1 MPTRLIALLTILLLA
16 MGCSAAEDTQ
26 TSDNDSGQQE
36 RRPAEQAELPS
47 VDSVQTA
54 DDAGAES
61 DSDIALAADESSSTQ
76 ADAVQAAPGQSAADQ
91 VQQQQPLDAYFP
103 TEDVVSQPADDPEPI
118 PVNPFVDAL
127 EDNLS
132 TFGLD
137 VDTGAYTLAR
147 AAINNGIRP
156 EPASVR
162 LEEFVNAFDYGYQPD
177 SDETFTV
184 QADLAPWPY
193 ATEPD
198 NALLRIGLSTPYEE
212 NREPASLVF
221 VVDTSGSMTE
231 LLPLV
236 QDSLR
241 TLVTTLSPGDQVA
254 IVTYSDAAE
263 PVLHATDASQRPD
276 ILDGIDRLR
285 IGGSTNLEAGL
296 DLGYDIA
303 GELAQQGRTTRV
315 VLSSDG
321 IANVG
326 NTTPEAILDTVD
338 QGATEGIELV
348 TVGFGLRGFNDPLME
363 QLADQGDGFYAYVDT
378 LSEAETLF
386 AGDLIATRPAVARD
400 ARAQV
405 VFDADQVT
413 RYRLLGYENRDIAD
427 EDFRDDTVDAG
438 ELVAGHTVTAL
449 YEVELTGSDT
459 GNPLATVQL
468 RWLDPQDGAARE
480 RAHDVTA
487 DDLTRRWEDA
497 PESFQLA
504 GTVAAWAEWLRDTP
518 GFSSD
523 PVNLLEETDRLTRLL
538 QDPAVDELRD
548 LIAETV

>member
-1 MPTRLIALLTILLLA
+1 M
-16 MGCSAAEDTQ
+16 
-26 TSDNDSGQQE
+26 
-36 RRPAEQAELPS
+36 
-47 VDSVQTA
+47 
-54 DDAGAES
+54 
-61 DSDIALAADESSSTQ
+61 
-76 ADAVQAAPGQSAADQ
+76 
-91 VQQQQPLDAYFP
+91 
-103 TEDVVSQPADDPEPI
+103 
-118 PVNPFVDAL
+118 
-127 EDNLS
+127 
-132 TFGLD
+132 
-137 VDTGAYTLAR
+137 
-147 AAINNGIRP
+147 
-156 EPASVR
+156 
-162 LEEFVNAFDYGYQPD
+162 
-177 SDETFTV
+177 
-184 QADLAPWPY
+184 
-193 ATEPD
+193 
-198 NALLRIGLSTPYEE
+198 
-212 NREPASLVF
+212 
-221 VVDTSGSMTE
+221 
-231 LLPLV
+231 
-236 QDSLR
+236 
-241 TLVTTLSPGDQVA
+241 
-254 IVTYSDAAE
+254 
-263 PVLHATDASQRPD
+263 
-276 ILDGIDRLR
+276 
-285 IGGSTNLEAGL
+285 
-296 DLGYDIA
+296 
-303 GELAQQGRTTRV
+303 

-326 NTTPEAILDTVD
+326 NTTPEAILDTID

-518 GFSSD
+518 GFSGD